1 VTEPAESHLDPYERV
16 DLETPPQTLEQAI
29 EQIDEYYYLLQ
40 GGGSYQPKTL
50 DEAVKRIA
58 LLVALLNGPVMDAQ
72 PLMEAIRAIAEAY
85 RSLEETK
92 KGGFTIGKRRLHRA
106 IQEAVFLIAD
116 LKSDADPDIAEMF
129 AESRDEMKH

>member
-1 VTEPAESHLDPYERV
+1 
-16 DLETPPQTLEQAI
+16 
-29 EQIDEYYYLLQ
+29 
-40 GGGSYQPKTL
+40 
-50 DEAVKRIA
+50 
-58 LLVALLNGPVMDAQ
+58 MDAQ
-72 PLMEAIRAIAEAY
+72 PLMEAIRAIDEAY